1 MPAATKPTVKPA
13 GKGKSMPI
21 DPEEALGAA
30 GWFLKRVA
38 AELDERMTRLEK
50 TVQEQRRPKR

>member
-1 MPAATKPTVKPA
+1 MPATTKPPKPATKQ
-13 GKGKSMPI
+13 KSLPI

-38 AELDERMTRLEK
+38 AELDKRMTRLEK
-50 TVQEQRRPKR
+50 TVQEQRRRGH